1 MLRKF
6 FKFFFIGSIIVG
18 LLATAAGLASG
29 MYFYIRLTRDLPKIE
44 RVSDYRPKAVT
55 SVFADDGSLIA
66 EVYDERRYP
75 VTFDEIPKVVA
86 NAFLSAEDAN
96 FYNHPGID
104 IVSIL
109 RAMWVNFR
117 SSKTRQGASTIT
129 QQIVK
134 SLLLTREKTYE
145 RKAKEAI
152 LSYRLEKALTKDE
165 ILSIYLNEIFLGVG
179 SYGVKA
185 AARVHFRKELE
196 NLEIGEAAYLA
207 GLPQKPSELTRPK
220 NRDAAIRRQ
229 RYVLT
234 QMHRNGYINDE
245 ELDTALN
252 KELIIYPADGKTIYA
267 APYFASHVVRELD
280 NLFRENIGNSLSP
293 RNPGGF
299 EVHTTVNL
307 RAYEIARRSLR
318 RTLHDLDKRRGW
330 RGILGKKSEET
341 LTSSWERIGSVENIV
356 PHEVYPAVV
365 EKISKK
371 TGKTEV
377 RIAELRGTLDLSKA
391 VWARTMLSERGKAYG
406 GRPEKKISVGDV
418 IEVALSTKAK
428 ERFVTKKDG
437 TLSLQLMLDQTP
449 EVEGAMVVQ
458 NTLTGEVKALI
469 GGYDFQRS
477 VFNRATQGK
486 LQPGSAFKPFI
497 YLAAVEELNYTP
509 SSIVPDSPISMIA
522 GDGTLW
528 APQNYDRKFLGP
540 ITLRTALQR
549 SRNVVSVYLLKRVGV
564 RRGIESAR
572 KLGITT
578 PIPPNMSI
586 SLGTAEVRLVE
597 LVNAYGAFAA
607 EGWLADQMF
616 IRSVKD
622 RRGELVYEKRTKQ
635 NKVIEDADAF
645 IMANM
650 MKGVVERGTAQRVKA
665 LGRPV
670 AGKTGTTNDQMDAW
684 FVGYTPEWVAGVWV
698 GFDVK
703 RTLGKYETGGKA
715 ASPAFL
721 SFMQEWLED
730 LPVLDFT
737 IPDGVIPVT
746 VNLSSGRLT
755 SSESPGAFV
764 EYFKSGTEPRT
775 SASEIEIPQ
784 DYLTNDE
791 F

>member
-18 LLATAAGLASG
+18 LLATAASLVAG

-55 SVFADDGSLIA
+55 SVYADDGSLIA
-66 EVYDERRYP
+66 ELFDERRYP
-75 VTFDEIPKVVA
+75 VTFEEIPKVVQH
-86 NAFLSAEDAN
+86 AFLSAEDAN

-104 IVSIL
+104 VVSIL
-109 RAMWVNFR
+109 RAMWVNLR

-152 LSYRLEKALTKDE
+152 LSYRLEAALTKDE
-165 ILSIYLNEIFLGVG
+165 ILSIYLNEIFLGAG
-179 SYGVKA
+179 AYGVKA

-196 NLEIGEAAYLA
+196 NLEIAEAAYLA

-220 NRDAAIRRQ
+220 NRAAALGRQ
-229 RYVLT
+229 RYVLK
-234 QMHRNGYINDE
+234 QMRRNGYISEDE
-245 ELDTALN
+245 LERELAREIVIHPPDSQ
-252 KELIIYPADGKTIYA
+252 TIFG
-267 APYFASHVVRELD
+267 APYFASHIVRELD
-280 NLFRENIGNSLSP
+280 DVFRDNIGNALTP
-293 RNPGGF
+293 TNPGGF
-299 EVHTTVNL
+299 EVHTTVSL
-307 RAYEIARRSLR
+307 RAYDLAQRALQTTLR
-318 RTLHDLDKRRGW
+318 DLDKRRGW
-330 RGILGKKSEET
+330 RGLYRKELDAQVEKA
-341 LTSSWERIGSVENIV
+341 WEGIESVDSIV
-356 PHEVYPAVV
+356 PGELYPAVV
-365 EKISKK
+365 ESVNKK
-371 TGKTEV
+371 TGRTRV
-377 RIAELRGTLDLSKA
+377 RIGELQGTLDLSKA
-391 VWARTMLSERGKAYG
+391 VWARRMLSSKGKAYG
-406 GRPEKKISVGDV
+406 SRPEKEISKGNV
-418 IEVALSTKAK
+418 IEVGLSTKAK
-428 ERFVTKKDG
+428 EKFITKKDG
-437 TLSLQLMLDQTP
+437 SLSLQLMLEQTP
-449 EVEGAMVVQ
+449 EVQGAMAVQ

-469 GGYDFQRS
+469 GGYDFKQS

-486 LQPGSAFKPFI
+486 LQPGSSFKPFI

-509 SSIVPDSPISMIA
+509 STIVPDSPISMIA

-549 SRNVVSVYLLKRVGV
+549 SRNVVSVYLLRKLGV
-564 RRGIESAR
+564 QRGIESAR

-578 PIPPNMSI
+578 PIAPNMSI
-586 SLGTAEVRLVE
+586 ALGTPEVRLVE
-597 LVNAYGAFAA
+597 LVHAYGAFAA
-607 EGWLADQMF
+607 EGWLADQIF
-616 IRSVKD
+616 IRTIKD
-622 RRGELVYEKRTKQ
+622 REGKLVYEKRTKQ
-635 NKVIEDADAF
+635 QKVIEDADAF

-703 RTLGKYETGGKA
+703 QSLGRFETGGKA
-715 ASPAFL
+715 AAPAFL
-721 SFMQEWLED
+721 YFMQDWLED
-730 LPVLDFT
+730 TEELDFT

-746 VNLSSGRLT
+746 VNLNSGRLT
-755 SSESPGAFV
+755 SSDSPGAFI

-784 DYLTNDE
+784 DYLNNDE